1 MGNAYC
7 EGVKIE
13 IMRITFIIESFRR
26 GGKERR
32 CLQLIQGLNKA
43 GYNDIQIIVVNNNI
57 EYPEIYDTSANV
69 EIIDRK
75 GKGLSHL
82 QTYKTIK
89 QCIYE
94 FSPDVVQAWGELSM
108 LYTSLIRLT
117 KKFTYICAN
126 VADCNKLSTFSFRN
140 MVCRFSY
147 CLADKVIG
155 NSNVGLRAY
164 NAPQKKAICIHNGFN
179 ENRFA
184 LAENVDY
191 EALKIELGIDT
202 KYLVAMFARVDYYKD
217 PDAFIALANK
227 VLSVRDDVTFL
238 YVGKGLYYDRYKDTT
253 GPKNRLRFIGFRSD
267 VEPLM
272 AMTNVSILFSNYK
285 FHQEG
290 VSNSIMESM
299 AFGTP
304 VIATDGGGSPEII
317 DDGVNGFLIKENN
330 MEESSHILCR
340 LLDNP
345 SELEHISKNAK
356 STIQDRFLLSTMV
369 ANYLELYK
377 KLLS

>member
-1 MGNAYC
+1 
-7 EGVKIE
+7 
-13 IMRITFIIESFRR
+13 MRITFIIESFQR

-43 GYNDIQIIVVNNNI
+43 GYRDVQLILVNNNV
-57 EYPEIYDTSANV
+57 EYPEVYETSAKV

-89 QCIYE
+89 KSLCD
-94 FSPDVVQAWGELSM
+94 FNPDIVQAWGELSM
-108 LYTSLIRLT
+108 MYATMVRLT

-126 VADCNKLSTFSFRN
+126 VADCNKIALLSFRN
-140 MVCRFSY
+140 IVCRLSY
-147 CLADKVIG
+147 CLADSVVG
-155 NSNVGLRAY
+155 NSNAGLCAY
-164 NAPQKKAICIHNGFN
+164 KAPRRKAACVYNGFN

-184 LAENVDY
+184 LAENINY
-191 EALKIELGIDT
+191 EALKAELGVDT
-202 KYLVAMFARVDYYKD
+202 KYLVAMFARVDHYKD
-217 PDAFIALANK
+217 HDAFVVLANK
-227 VLSVRDDVTFL
+227 VLAERDDVTFL
-238 YVGKGLYYDRYKDTT
+238 AVGKGLYFDRYKDVT
-253 GPKNRLRFIGFRSD
+253 GLKNRLRFIGFRSD

-272 AMTNVSILFSNYK
+272 AMTDVSILFSNYK

-304 VIATDGGGSPEII
+304 SIATNGGGSPEII
-317 DDGVNGFLIKENN
+317 EHGKNGFLVDENN
-330 MEESSHILCR
+330 IEESSRILCH

-345 SELEHISKNAK
+345 SELERVSKAAK
-356 STIQDRFLLSTMV
+356 STIQERFLLATMV
-369 ANYLELYK
+369 ENYLELYR
-377 KLLS
+377 KLLA